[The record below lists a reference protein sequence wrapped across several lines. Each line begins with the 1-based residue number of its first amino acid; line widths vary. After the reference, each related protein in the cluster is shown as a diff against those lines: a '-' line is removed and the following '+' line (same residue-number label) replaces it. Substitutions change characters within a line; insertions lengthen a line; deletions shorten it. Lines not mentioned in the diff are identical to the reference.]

1 VFHGAGQLATVVA
14 MGLGSVS
21 FVNVVKALEPIFTAF
36 IGVAVTS
43 VALPWQVMILM
54 FPKP

>member
-1 VFHGAGQLATVVA
+1 MFHGAGQLATVVA

-36 IGVAVTS
+36 IGVAVTGI
-43 VALPWQVMILM
+43 ALPWQVMI
-54 FPKP
+54 PIIPRP